1 MERPKIGVG
10 VCVVKDT
17 KILLGKRLNSHGKG
31 HWAFPGGHLEFG
43 ESLTDCAHRE
53 VLEETGL
60 HIANLRRG
68 PFSEDIFIEENKH
81 YITFIMIADYIS
93 GEPAVLEP
101 DKCEQWQWFSLH
113 ELPQPLFLTLIN
125 LANNNINLEH
135 YF

>member
-10 VCVVKDT
+10 VCVVKDK
-17 KILLGKRLNSHGKG
+17 KILLGKRLNSHGQG

-43 ESLTDCAHRE
+43 ESLTDCARRE

-60 HIANLRRG
+60 NIANLRRG
-68 PFSEDIFIEENKH
+68 PFSEDIFIAENKH

-101 DKCEQWQWFSLH
+101 NKCEQWEWFSLH
-113 ELPQPLFLTLIN
+113 ELPQPLFLTFVN
-125 LANNNINLEH
+125 LAKNNINLAH